1 MAFWTEEERI
11 KLIEIWSEDA
21 IQAMLEGS
29 RRNKEVFAKVSK
41 EMANWIL
48 RGTELDFNR
57 SKKNSSR
64 KTVVH
69 CVCRLRT
76 SLKFF
81 RSVLLHS

>member
-29 RRNKEVFAKVSK
+29 RRNKEVFVKVSK

-69 CVCRLRT
+69 CVRRLRT